1 MVDIAMGKLA
11 SGDAHTARSALFY
24 LACTQNADGG
34 WSQNMWLDGTPHWS
48 SIQMD
53 AIALPIL
60 LADKMRRENA
70 LDGYNPRGS
79 FTAPCAFFSAMAR
92 SPSRIDGRPRPATLR
107 TPWLPR
113 LPRCSQPQTSPARV
127 RWTDGRY
134 NGEAATTDSG
144 LGLHYTTLSTRDL
157 PPGSTLQVTLTVE
170 QNDDE
175 KTQIP
180 ATFTTRIK
188 S

>member
-70 LDGYNPRGS
+70 LDGYNPTRLIHGALRFLLRHGPVTQQDRWEATPGYS
-79 FTAPCAFFSAMAR
+79 PNTTAAEVAALLAAADLAR
-92 SPSRIDGRPRPATLR
+92 SRSLDRRQVQRRSRDNRQRSRPALHHAVHARSSARLDPAGHTYGR
-107 TPWLPR
+107 TKR
-113 LPRCSQPQTSPARV
+113 
-127 RWTDGRY
+127 
-134 NGEAATTDSG
+134 
-144 LGLHYTTLSTRDL
+144 
-157 PPGSTLQVTLTVE
+157 
-170 QNDDE
+170 
-175 KTQIP
+175 
-180 ATFTTRIK
+180 
-188 S
+188 